1 MPLSGLQ
8 GKRALVTGAASGI
21 GHAVVSRLRAEQV
34 ETLGSDIHDAH
45 GVVVADLT
53 DGEDVERLAG
63 KVGAIDF
70 LINVAGGPVAPTR
83 TDTLPALRP
92 GSLPFEDV
100 SEEDWGRVIAANLTT
115 AFLVCREFAPGMK
128 ARRFGRIVNF
138 TSIAARRGS
147 SRVGVHYAAAKG
159 GIIGL
164 TKTLA
169 LELGPHNVTVNAI
182 APGFIKTPRIA
193 AAAWGHD
200 SPAAEQAFISSLP
213 LRRAGKPEDIAGVV
227 AMLCSDAGGYV
238 SGATIDV
245 NGGWYFGP

>member
-21 GHAVVSRLRAEQV
+21 GHAVFSRLRDEGV
-34 ETLGSDIHDAH
+34 ETFGTDIHDAH
-45 GVVVADLT
+45 AVLVADLT
-53 DGEDVERLAG
+53 DADAVEELAG
-63 KVGAIDF
+63 KVGAVDF
-70 LINVAGGPVAPTR
+70 LVNVAGGPVAPTR
-83 TDTLPALRP
+83 TDTLPGLP
-92 GSLPFEDV
+92 KGSLPFEDV
-100 SEEDWGRVIAANLTT
+100 SEQEWGKVIAANLTT
-115 AFLVCREFAPGMK
+115 AFLVCREFAPKMK

-169 LELGPHNVTVNAI
+169 LELAPHNVTVNAI
-182 APGFIKTPRIA
+182 APGFIRTPRIA
-193 AAAWGHD
+193 EAAWGHD
-200 SPAAEQAFISSLP
+200 SPAAEQAFIQSLP
-213 LRRAGKPEDIAGVV
+213 LRRAGKPDDIAGVV